1 MREVARFSRRHFIRL
16 STMAAA
22 GMLTACGAATV
33 APAAGA
39 PTAAPTAETA
49 ATTAPAAVASTV
61 EIRWAD
67 WPDMLGV
74 TEAIEAYQAENPGV
88 KVTFEP
94 FGDNFDQKL
103 MAQCVAGTA
112 PDIMS
117 IYGQMFFAFAEK
129 GQILDLK
136 PFVDANMGEEE
147 VNDFFKWHWP
157 DGFTV
162 PETGQLC
169 GLPWKINIWLHHVQQ
184 GRLRRGRPRLSGR
197 ELGPRHLCGSTDQAA
212 QEGR

>member
-67 WPDMLGV
+67 WPDMVG
-74 TEAIEAYQAENPGV
+74 TKEAMEQFQQDNPGATV
-88 KVTFEP
+88 VFEP

-117 IYGQMFFAFAEK
+117 IYGSMFFAFAEK
-129 GQILDLK
+129 GQLLDLR
-136 PFVDANMGEEE
+136 PLIETNMTEADTERLLHVALARRLHCSRDSGSG
-147 VNDFFKWHWP
+147 WP
-157 DGFTV
+157 ALED
-162 PETGQLC
+162 QRR
-169 GLPWKINIWLHHVQQ
+169 LHHLQQ
-184 GRLRRGRPRLSGR
+184 GRIRRDRSRLSG
-197 ELGPRHLCGSTDQAA
+197 
-212 QEGR
+212 